1 MLEHLFD
8 KVVNLKACNFINY
21 KLQYSYFPV
30 NIAKFLRSAF
40 NTSRTP
46 PEQDLCL
53 SIQNQKRQK
62 KYKQGFSSTKFTQLI
77 FFKISQTVVKLQK
90 QPLEEFCKKRCS
102 HKFRKFRWKHLCLS
116 LFLIKLPAFSPATL
130 LKIDS
135 NTGVSCEIREI
146 FKNTY
151 FEKYPRMTTFKVT
164 KSS

>member
-62 KYKQGFSSTKFTQLI
+62 NYKQGFSSTKFTQLI

-102 HKFRKFRWKHLCLS
+102 HKFRKFRRKTLVFKS
-116 LFLIKLPAFSPATL
+116 LFNEVAGIQSGNVIKNRLQYRCFL
-130 LKIDS
+130 
-135 NTGVSCEIREI
+135 
-146 FKNTY
+146 
-151 FEKYPRMTTFKVT
+151 
-164 KSS
+164 

>member
-102 HKFRKFRWKHLCLS
+102 HKFRKFRRKTLVFKS
-116 LFLIKLPAFSPATL
+116 LFNKVASIQSGNVIKNRLQYRCFL
-130 LKIDS
+130 
-135 NTGVSCEIREI
+135 
-146 FKNTY
+146 
-151 FEKYPRMTTFKVT
+151 
-164 KSS
+164 

>member
-8 KVVNLKACNFINY
+8 KVVNLKACNFINH

-102 HKFRKFRWKHLCLS
+102 HKFRKFRRKTLVFKS
-116 LFLIKLPAFSPATL
+116 LFNKVAGIQSSNVIKNRLQYRCFL
-130 LKIDS
+130 
-135 NTGVSCEIREI
+135 
-146 FKNTY
+146 
-151 FEKYPRMTTFKVT
+151 
-164 KSS
+164 